1 MKKNL
6 TKTEDR
12 LKTDAAKKKKKALEG
27 KEIREVTHLRELTV
41 NTKHIDLAMVLSSL
55 QIWKSW
61 QIQILSFY
69 PSLQE

>member
-12 LKTDAAKKKKKALEG
+12 LKTDAAKKKALEG
-27 KEIREVTHLRELTV
+27 KEISEVTHLRELTV

>member
-1 MKKNL
+1 ML
-6 TKTEDR
+6 Q
-12 LKTDAAKKKKKALEG
+12 KKKKKALEG